1 MRYTKMVGYGGRPM
15 QTKAILAVSGL
26 AALLCLSHAAF
37 AQAQQP
43 QAQASQPAA
52 PSPLPAPQADTAAVS
67 GAKQLPASPAVG
79 NQPAAPS
86 SAPAPE
92 ATTKAE
98 VSRQAGTPK

>member
-1 MRYTKMVGYGGRPM
+1 M

-37 AQAQQP
+37 AQNQQP
-43 QAQASQPAA
+43 QAHANQPAA
-52 PSPLPAPQADTAAVS
+52 PSPLPASQADTAAVS
-67 GAKQLPASPAVG
+67 GANQLPTPPAVG

-98 VSRQAGTPK
+98 ASRQSETPK

>member
-1 MRYTKMVGYGGRPM
+1 M

-26 AALLCLSHAAF
+26 TALLCLGHAAF
-37 AQAQQP
+37 AQTQQS
-43 QAQASQPAA
+43 QAQAKQPAA
-52 PSPLPAPQADTAAVS
+52 PSPLPASQADTAAVS
-67 GAKQLPASPAVG
+67 GAKQLPTPPAVG

-98 VSRQAGTPK
+98 VSRQSETPK

>member
-1 MRYTKMVGYGGRPM
+1 M
-15 QTKAILAVSGL
+15 QTKAMAVSGL

-37 AQAQQP
+37 AQNQQS
-43 QAQASQPAA
+43 QAQANQPAA
-52 PSPLPAPQADTAAVS
+52 PSPLPASQADTAAVS
-67 GAKQLPASPAVG
+67 GAERLPAPPVVG

-98 VSRQAGTPK
+98 VSRQSETPK

>member
-1 MRYTKMVGYGGRPM
+1 M
-15 QTKAILAVSGL
+15 QTKAMAASGL
-26 AALLCLSHAAF
+26 AALLCLSHPAF
-37 AQAQQP
+37 SQTRRP
-43 QAQASQPAA
+43 QAHANQPAA
-52 PSPLPAPQADTAAVS
+52 PSPLPASQADTAAVS
-67 GAKQLPASPAVG
+67 GANQLPTPPAVG